1 MEIPRLIKIRQSF
14 NSEHIKDIEAEVK
27 AQINSIGISFKPGAS
42 VAVAVGSRG
51 IANIHRIVKAAVETL
66 KDKGAKPFII
76 PAMGSHGGATAE
88 GQASVL
94 ESYGITEET
103 LGVPVKSSMQTV
115 ELPQGPLKTRVFMD
129 KYAYEAD
136 GIVVINRVKVHTD
149 FHGTTESGLL
159 KMCVIGLGKHKQAL
173 ELHNYGV
180 YGLRELV
187 PATAR
192 EVLKSG
198 KITMGIGIV
207 ENAYD
212 QTMVINA
219 VLPKDMEKEE
229 IKLLDINRRNMPGF
243 PVGQIDVLII
253 DEMGKDISG
262 TGIDPNIIG
271 KMKIRGQ
278 QDSNI
283 PDISHIVVT
292 DLTEASHGNA
302 LGIGLA
308 DFITKKLYDK
318 IDFKATYENV
328 LTSTFTERGKIPI
341 IADTDRKAAEYSLR
355 TCGHI
360 EMESARIIRIKNTL
374 KLNEIYVSGSILEE
388 IKGKKDIEILGTFGE
403 MFDPEGKLVEF

>member
-1 MEIPRLIKIRQSF
+1 MEIPRLVKIRQSF
-14 NSEHIKDIEAEVK
+14 NNEYISDIEAEVRE
-27 AQINSIGISFKPGAS
+27 QINSTGVSFSSGAS

-51 IANIHRIVKAAVETL
+51 IANIHRIVKTAVETL
-66 KDKGAKPFII
+66 KEKGAEPFIV

-88 GQASVL
+88 GQAAVL

-103 LGVPVKSSMQTV
+103 VGVPVKSSMQTV
-115 ELPQGPLKTRVFMD
+115 ELPQGLLKTRVFMD

-136 GIVVINRVKVHTD
+136 GIVVINRIKVHTD

-180 YGLRELV
+180 YGLKELV

-212 QTMVINA
+212 QTMVIRA
-219 VLPKDMEKEE
+219 VLPQDMEKEE
-229 IKLLDINRRNMPGF
+229 IRLLDINRRNMPGF
-243 PVGQIDVLII
+243 PVEQMDVLII

-262 TGIDPNIIG
+262 TGIDPNITG
-271 KMKIRGQ
+271 RMKIRGQ
-278 QDSNI
+278 QDPKI
-283 PDISHIVVT
+283 PDITNIVVT
-292 DLTEASHGNA
+292 DLTGASHGNA

-308 DFITKKLYDK
+308 DFITKSLYDK

-328 LTSTFTERGKIPI
+328 LTSTFTERGKIPV
-341 IADTDRKAAEYSLR
+341 IADTDRKAVEYSLR

-360 EMESARIIRIKNTL
+360 ETESARIIRIRNTL
-374 KLNEIYVSGSILEE
+374 KLNEIYVSKSILEE
-388 IKGKKDIEILGTFGE
+388 IKGNKDIEILGTFEE
-403 MFDPEGKLVEF
+403 MFDSEGKLVEF